1 MQNFLPKTKSKDT
14 LSVADMLKKPKVS
27 IIITC
32 YNLAQYLPDLIES
45 IENQTYK
52 NFEVIIVNDCSND
65 NTKEFLDNLL
75 DENFINKL
83 FKPLKISQ
91 KKYKVIHNTE
101 NLGQFGSFL
110 EGLKIAEGEFIS
122 LIDADDVL
130 MPDYLM
136 CHLMVHMNT
145 SVAFTSAAQF
155 EIDENSVVHSLVSL
169 ATSGYKNADFACT
182 LQDEDEIFS
191 LKEKIENF
199 EVKVLDNKSCKFG
212 TWAWGPTSS
221 AMMRKSAA
229 EFLLKYPN
237 PKDWI
242 KGADKIAFTFLHLIG
257 GSALISAP
265 LFAYRRHKTN
275 LSSANPV
282 IGNFRYLKPD
292 CIKLYIG
299 YNKRIRF
306 DVLKFIFKNY
316 DYFVSRFNSLNV
328 KKMIFS
334 IIFSID
340 FYTLKRAFK
349 SLFVR

>member
-1 MQNFLPKTKSKDT
+1 MQSFLKDGI
-14 LSVADMLKKPKVS
+14 LKKPKVS

-32 YNLAQYLPDLIES
+32 FNLAKYLPDLINS

-52 NFEVIIVNDCSND
+52 NFEVIIVNDASFD
-65 NTKEFLDNLL
+65 ETKEFLDSLIS
-75 DENFINKL
+75 DNFINKMFRFL
-83 FKPLKISQ
+83 DNTDKKAGTIKIS
-91 KKYKVIHNTE
+91 KEKYKVIHNLK

-110 EGLKIAEGEFIS
+110 EGLKIATGEFIC
-122 LIDADDVL
+122 LVDADDVL

-136 CHLMVHMNT
+136 CHLQTHMET
-145 SVAFTSAAQF
+145 SVAFTSCAQF

-169 ATSGYKNADFACT
+169 ASSGYKNSDFT
-182 LQDEDEIFS
+182 THLKNEEEIFN
-191 LKEKIENF
+191 LKESSENF
-199 EVKVLDNKSCKFG
+199 DVKVLDNKSCKFG
-212 TWAWGPTSS
+212 NWAWGPTTS

-229 EFLLKYPN
+229 DFLLKYPT
-237 PKDWI
+237 PSDWI

-292 CIKLYIG
+292 CIKLYVG

-306 DVLKFIFKNY
+306 DILRFIFKNY
-316 DYFVSRFNSLNV
+316 SYFCEKFNPLNV

-340 FYTLKRAFK
+340 FYTIKRAFK
-349 SLFVR
+349 SLFVK

>member
-1 MQNFLPKTKSKDT
+1 MQKFSFENKKSGMK
-14 LSVADMLKKPKVS
+14 LLKKPKVS

-32 YNLAQYLPDLIES
+32 FNLAKYLPDLIQS

-52 NFEVIIVNDCSND
+52 NFEVIIVNDCSTD
-65 NTKEFLDNLL
+65 NTKEFLDNLSN
-75 DENFINKL
+75 ENFISKL
-83 FKPLKISQ
+83 FSPLKIS
-91 KKYKVIHNTE
+91 KEKYKIIHNSE

-110 EGLKIAEGEFIS
+110 EGLKIADSEFVC

-130 MPDYLM
+130 VPEYLM
-136 CHLMVHMNT
+136 CHLMVHMKT

-155 EIDENSVVHSLVSL
+155 EIDENSTIHSLVSL
-169 ATSGYKNADFACT
+169 ASSGYKNEDFTCT
-182 LQDEDEIFS
+182 LKDISGEDEIFS

-212 TWAWGPTSS
+212 NWAWGPTSS
-221 AMMRKSAA
+221 AMVRKSAA
-229 EFLLKYPN
+229 EFLLKYPS
-237 PKDWI
+237 PKDWT

-292 CIKLYIG
+292 CIRLYVG

-316 DYFVSRFNSLNV
+316 DYFVSRFNPLNV

-334 IIFSID
+334 IIFSVD

>member
-1 MQNFLPKTKSKDT
+1 MQSFLKQNII
-14 LSVADMLKKPKVS
+14 KKPKVS

-32 YNLAQYLPDLIES
+32 FNLAKYLPDLIKS
-45 IENQTYK
+45 IEDQTYK
-52 NFEVIIVNDCSND
+52 NFEVIIVNDASFD
-65 NTKEFLDNLL
+65 ETKEFLDGLL
-75 DENFINKL
+75 SDNFINKI
-83 FKPLKISQ
+83 FRSIEKGAFSGIKISRE
-91 KKYKVIHNTE
+91 KYKVIHNLK

-110 EGLKIAEGEFIS
+110 EGLKVAQGEFIC
-122 LIDADDVL
+122 LVDADDVL
-130 MPDYLM
+130 VPEYLS
-136 CHLMVHMNT
+136 CHLQVHMNT

-155 EIDENSVVHSLVSL
+155 EIDENSVAHSLVSL
-169 ATSGYKNADFACT
+169 ASSGYQNKDFST
-182 LQDEDEIFS
+182 NLKSEEEIFN
-191 LKEKIENF
+191 LKERIEDF
-199 EVKVLDNKSCKFG
+199 DVKVLDNKNCKFG
-212 TWAWGPTSS
+212 NWAWGPTTS

-229 EFLLKYPN
+229 EILLKYPT
-237 PKDWI
+237 PKDWM

-282 IGNFRYLKPD
+282 LGNFRYLKPD
-292 CIKLYIG
+292 CVRLYVG

-306 DVLKFIFKNY
+306 DILRFIFKNY
-316 DYFVSRFNSLNV
+316 DYFCEKFNPLNV

>member
-1 MQNFLPKTKSKDT
+1 MQSFSKND
-14 LSVADMLKKPKVS
+14 LIKKPKVS

-32 YNLAQYLPDLIES
+32 FNLAKYLPDLIES

-52 NFEVIIVNDCSND
+52 NFEVIIVNDASFD
-65 NTKEFLDNLL
+65 ETKEFLDELL
-75 DENFINKL
+75 SDNFINKIFRSL
-83 FKPLKISQ
+83 EKGRFSGLKIS
-91 KKYKVIHNTE
+91 KEKYKVIHNLK

-110 EGLKIAEGEFIS
+110 EGLKVAEGEFVC

-130 MPDYLM
+130 MPEYLM
-136 CHLMVHMNT
+136 CHLQTHMNT

-155 EIDENSVVHSLVSL
+155 EIDENSTVHSLVSL
-169 ATSGYKNADFACT
+169 ASSGYKNINFDMSLKT
-182 LQDEDEIFS
+182 EDEIFDLS
-191 LKEKIENF
+191 DKIKDFN
-199 EVKVLDNKSCKFG
+199 VTVLDNKSCKFG
-212 TWAWGPTSS
+212 NWAWGPTSS

-229 EFLLKYPN
+229 EFLLKYPT

-292 CIKLYIG
+292 CIKLYVG

-306 DVLKFIFKNY
+306 DILRFIFKNY
-316 DYFVSRFNSLNV
+316 DYFCERFNPMNV

-349 SLFVR
+349 SLFVW

>member
-1 MQNFLPKTKSKDT
+1 MQNDLKNIF
-14 LSVADMLKKPKVS
+14 KKPKVS

-32 YNLAQYLPDLIES
+32 FNLAKYLPDLIES

-52 NFEVIIVNDCSND
+52 NYEVIIVNDASFD
-65 NTKEFLDNLL
+65 ETKEYLDNLL
-75 DENFINKL
+75 DRSFINK
-83 FKPLKISQ
+83 FFRQIKINE
-91 KKYKVIHNTE
+91 KKYKVIHNSE

-110 EGLKIAEGEFIS
+110 EGLKVADGEFIC
-122 LIDADDVL
+122 LVDADDVL
-130 MPDYLM
+130 MPEYIM
-136 CHLMVHMNT
+136 CHLQVHMNT
-145 SVAFTSAAQF
+145 SVAFTSCGQF
-155 EIDENSVVHSLVSL
+155 EIDENSTIHSLVSL
-169 ATSGYKNADFACT
+169 STSNYQNKDYT
-182 LQDEDEIFS
+182 TILEDEDKIFDIEDRI
-191 LKEKIENF
+191 KEFDVKI
-199 EVKVLDNKSCKFG
+199 LDNKNCKFG
-212 TWAWGPTSS
+212 NWAWGPTTS

-229 EFLLKYPN
+229 EFLLKYPT
-237 PKDWI
+237 PKDWK

-257 GSALISAP
+257 GSATISAP

-292 CIKLYIG
+292 CVKLYVG

-306 DVLKFIFKNY
+306 DVLRFIFKNY
-316 DYFVSRFNSLNV
+316 DYFCERFNPLNV
-328 KKMIFS
+328 KKMITS

>member
-1 MQNFLPKTKSKDT
+1 MQNFLVKNTSKTISN
-14 LSVADMLKKPKVS
+14 LFKKPKVS

-32 YNLAQYLPDLIES
+32 FNLAKYLPDLIKS

-52 NFEVIIVNDCSND
+52 NFEVIIVNDCSTD
-65 NTKEFLDNLL
+65 NTKEFLESLF
-75 DENFINKL
+75 DENFINKF
-83 FKPLKISQ
+83 FKPLKISK
-91 KKYKVIHNTE
+91 KKYKIIHNSE

-110 EGLKIAEGEFIS
+110 EGLKLAEGEFVS

-130 MPDYLM
+130 VPDYLL

-155 EIDENSVVHSLVSL
+155 EIDENSTVHSLVSL
-169 ATSGYKNADFACT
+169 ATSGYKNSDFSVS
-182 LQDEDEIFS
+182 LKNEDEVFS
-191 LKEKIENF
+191 LKERIENF
-199 EVKVLDNKSCKFG
+199 EVKILDNKNCRFG
-212 TWAWGPTSS
+212 NWAWGPTSS

-229 EFLLKYPN
+229 EILLKYPN
-237 PKDWI
+237 PKDWM
-242 KGADKIAFTFLHLIG
+242 KGADKITFTFLHLIG

-316 DYFVSRFNSLNV
+316 DYFVSRFNSLNT

-334 IIFSID
+334 IIFSVD

>member
-1 MQNFLPKTKSKDT
+1 MQKFSFENKKNALKLF
-14 LSVADMLKKPKVS
+14 KKPKVS

-32 YNLAQYLPDLIES
+32 FNLAKYLPDLIQS

-52 NFEVIIVNDCSND
+52 NFEVIIVNDCSTD
-65 NTKEFLDNLL
+65 NTKEFLDNLSN
-75 DENFINKL
+75 ENFIEKFFN
-83 FKPLKISQ
+83 PVKIS
-91 KKYKVIHNTE
+91 KEKYKIIHNPE

-110 EGLKIAEGEFIS
+110 EGLKIADGEFVC

-130 MPDYLM
+130 VPEYLM
-136 CHLMVHMNT
+136 CHLTVHMKT

-155 EIDENSVVHSLVSL
+155 EIDENSTLHSLVSL
-169 ATSGYKNADFACT
+169 ASSGYKNKDFSAS
-182 LQDEDEIFS
+182 LKSEDEIFS
-191 LKEKIENF
+191 LKEEIENF
-199 EVKVLDNKSCKFG
+199 EVKILDNKNCKFG
-212 TWAWGPTSS
+212 SWAWGPTSS

-229 EFLLKYPN
+229 EFLLKYPS
-237 PKDWI
+237 PKDWV

-292 CIKLYIG
+292 CVKLYVG

-316 DYFVSRFNSLNV
+316 DYFVSRFNPLNV

-334 IIFSID
+334 IIFSVD

>member
-1 MQNFLPKTKSKDT
+1 MRDFFKNGII
-14 LSVADMLKKPKVS
+14 KKPKVS

-32 YNLAQYLPDLIES
+32 FNLAKYLPDLIQS

-52 NFEVIIVNDCSND
+52 NFEVIIVNDASSD
-65 NTKEFLDNLL
+65 NTEEFLNDLL
-75 DENFINKL
+75 NKDFITK
-83 FKPLKISQ
+83 FFSSFDKKSTHDIKIS
-91 KKYKVIHNTE
+91 KEKYKVINNPE

-110 EGLKIAEGEFIS
+110 EGLKIASGEFVS
-122 LIDADDVL
+122 LVDADDVL
-130 MPDYLM
+130 APEYLM
-136 CHLMVHMNT
+136 CHLDVHMNT
-145 SVAFTSAAQF
+145 SVAFTSSAQF

-169 ATSGYKNADFACT
+169 ASSRYKNTDFNAEIK
-182 LQDEDEIFS
+182 DEDEIFDLS
-191 LKEKIENF
+191 KKIKNF
-199 EVKVLDNKSCKFG
+199 SVKILDNKTCKFG
-212 TWAWGPTSS
+212 NWAWGPTTS

-229 EFLLKYPN
+229 DILLKYPT
-237 PKDWI
+237 PKDWM

-282 IGNFRYLKPD
+282 FGNFRYLKPS
-292 CIKLYIG
+292 CVKLYVG

-316 DYFVSRFNSLNV
+316 DYFCAVFNPLNV

-334 IIFSID
+334 IIFSVD
-340 FYTLKRAFK
+340 FYTIKRAFK

>member
-1 MQNFLPKTKSKDT
+1 MQSLTKSGI
-14 LSVADMLKKPKVS
+14 LKKPKVS

-32 YNLAQYLPDLIES
+32 FNLAKYLPDLINS

-52 NFEVIIVNDCSND
+52 NFEVIIVNDASFD
-65 NTKEFLDNLL
+65 ETKEFLDGLL
-75 DENFINKL
+75 SDNFIEKI
-83 FKPLKISQ
+83 FRQKGTAFGSVKIS
-91 KKYKVIHNTE
+91 KEKYKVIHNLK

-110 EGLKIAEGEFIS
+110 EGLKVADGEFVC
-122 LIDADDVL
+122 LVDADDVL
-130 MPDYLM
+130 VPEYLA
-136 CHLMVHMNT
+136 CHLQVHMNT

-169 ATSGYKNADFACT
+169 ASSGYKNEDFSAN
-182 LQDEDEIFS
+182 LKDEEEIFN

-199 EVKVLDNKSCKFG
+199 EVKVLDNKTCKFG
-212 TWAWGPTSS
+212 NWAWGPTTS

-229 EFLLKYPN
+229 EILLKYPT
-237 PKDWI
+237 PKDWM

-282 IGNFRYLKPD
+282 LGNFRYLKPD
-292 CIKLYIG
+292 CVKLYVG

-306 DVLKFIFKNY
+306 DILRFFFKNY
-316 DYFVSRFNSLNV
+316 DYFCERFNPLNV

>member
-1 MQNFLPKTKSKDT
+1 MQSFLKD
-14 LSVADMLKKPKVS
+14 SILKKPKVS

-32 YNLAQYLPDLIES
+32 FNLAKYLPDLINS

-52 NFEVIIVNDCSND
+52 NFEVIIVNDASFD
-65 NTKEFLDNLL
+65 ETKELL
-75 DENFINKL
+75 DGLLSDNFINKM
-83 FKPLKISQ
+83 FRFMDKKTGSLKIS
-91 KKYKVIHNTE
+91 KEKYRVIHNLK

-110 EGLKIAEGEFIS
+110 EGLKIAAGEFVC
-122 LIDADDVL
+122 LVDADDVL
-130 MPDYLM
+130 MPDYLT
-136 CHLMVHMNT
+136 CHLQVHMNT

-169 ATSGYKNADFACT
+169 ASSRYQNTDFSANLKN
-182 LQDEDEIFS
+182 EEEIFN
-191 LKEKIENF
+191 LKEKYENF

-212 TWAWGPTSS
+212 NWVWGPTTS

-229 EFLLKYPN
+229 DFLLKYPT
-237 PKDWI
+237 PKDWMR
-242 KGADKIAFTFLHLIG
+242 GADKIAFTFLHLIG

-292 CIKLYIG
+292 CVKLYVG
-299 YNKRIRF
+299 YNKRIRM
-306 DVLKFIFKNY
+306 DILRFIFKNY
-316 DYFVSRFNSLNV
+316 SYFCKKFNPLNV